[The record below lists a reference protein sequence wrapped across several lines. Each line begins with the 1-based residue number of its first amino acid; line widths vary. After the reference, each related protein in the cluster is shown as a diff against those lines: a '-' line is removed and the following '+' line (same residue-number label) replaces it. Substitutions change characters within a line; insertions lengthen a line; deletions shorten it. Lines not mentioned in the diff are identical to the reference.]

1 MNSEFLPFLLDPSLL
16 CQDCVISVFLEEWPA
31 GMGPNAVL
39 IPVTVDYLLIPC
51 SVSPLWPSL
60 AEMEG
65 RMPFLPDITDGTNM
79 SPSSNDGLYL

>member
-1 MNSEFLPFLLDPSLL
+1 
-16 CQDCVISVFLEEWPA
+16 
-31 GMGPNAVL
+31 MGPNAVL